1 MRQKLRQKT
10 EAPAGLHRTTRNF
23 SCSMTVA
30 RDRIHRRRVR
40 EDSQFINERKVQHTF
55 EAIELMASGG
65 VVSFNSLDDFSDGIG
80 SVKGFSRELDVP
92 LRVIEEAQR

>member
-1 MRQKLRQKT
+1 
-10 EAPAGLHRTTRNF
+10 
-23 SCSMTVA
+23 MTVA